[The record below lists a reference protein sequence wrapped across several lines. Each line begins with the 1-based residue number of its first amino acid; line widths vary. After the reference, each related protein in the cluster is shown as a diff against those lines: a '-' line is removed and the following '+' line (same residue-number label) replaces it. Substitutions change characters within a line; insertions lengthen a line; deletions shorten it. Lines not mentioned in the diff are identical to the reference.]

1 MCILFFKQEA
11 AYELRISDWSS
22 DVCISDLAVPRL
34 AVDVQ
39 ALDCDFYV
47 FSAHKLYGPTGFGVL
62 WARAEILDAMP
73 PYQGGG
79 SMIDKVT
86 FEKTTYAPAPTRF
99 EAGTPHIIGAV
110 GLMAA
115 IDYVEGIGLDV
126 IHAHECALV
135 GQAREALASLNSVRA
150 FEIGRANV

>member
-1 MCILFFKQEA
+1 MAHSVGAKILLDGCQ
-11 AYELRISDWSS
+11 
-22 DVCISDLAVPRL
+22 AVPRL

-86 FEKTTYAPAPTRF
+86 FEKTTFAPAPTRL
-99 EAGTPHIIGAV
+99 EAGPPHILGAL

-115 IDYVEGIGLDV
+115 IAYVDGIGLAV
-126 IHAHECALV
+126 SPATAGWLV
-135 GQAREALASLNSVRA
+135 GQTR
-150 FEIGRANV
+150 G